1 MTTAA
6 SVLLA
11 LDQGTTSSRAILFDA
26 EGRRVA
32 TAQRELPQYFPQP
45 GWVEHDPEEIWQ
57 TQLGCAR
64 EALAQSLGLQ
74 VSPLTPR
81 YAQQLGVAADSG
93 GLVILGIDPNSDSG
107 QKGLQRGDIVVT
119 ANYRPVNT
127 VADLEGIVSQAKAAN
142 RESVLLRIQRRGRPL
157 TYVPIR
163 LR

>member
-1 MTTAA
+1 MKVVLITGGAKRLGQAMAEQFAA
-6 SVLLA
+6 EGWQVCVHYHHSACDAANLVARLPQARSYGLDLLA
-11 LDQGTTSSRAILFDA
+11 AAGAKVHRDKA
-26 EGRRVA
+26 
-32 TAQRELPQYFPQP
+32 P
-45 GWVEHDPEEIWQ
+45 
-57 TQLGCAR
+57 
-64 EALAQSLGLQ
+64 LAQSLGL
-74 VSPLTPR
+74 R
-81 YAQQLGVAADSG
+81 VAADSG